1 MPWAVPGADGRVP
14 GGGGRG
20 SLNVTSNGE
29 AAARAPVGAPEGTA
43 GGAAPRN
50 PASPS
55 LSLPRAKRPVPHPSK
70 TPVVHRAAAPRPV
83 SRERAKPA
91 VPPRHGSPHST
102 RTTPPILAIAPSP
115 VVMGTDGALVLSSG
129 GDSVAALTSALSA
142 ALSRPL
148 PPVTPAPAI
157 APILEGPAVPGAPS
171 PGATGRISIVWT
183 IVALLIVA
191 ALAWLAGSSRVLRV
205 EQALGISQVVTTG
218 FPFVVL
224 GMLARLHRVNVLSDQ
239 VLAEFSPV
247 LRLGLGWIG
256 LIVGF
261 RFDATLLGG
270 LPRGTGRIVALT
282 TSIPFACVLGA
293 TGLLLL
299 VTSGLSHDSL
309 SDPVFV
315 RDALLLGTAAAMTAV
330 TATRAAGMAAETVAR
345 LVRIEELAGIAGL
358 ALVAAFFRPTSD
370 ASWSLPPMAWL
381 LLTVGLGAA
390 VGILVYGVLLQAASE
405 AEFTALVLGSVSFA
419 AGLAG
424 HLRLSSVVVAFIVG
438 ALLANMPGAPR
449 EKLGAALERLER
461 PTYLLSL
468 FVIGALWDVFDWRG
482 WALIPVFAGARL
494 LGKWLAVRL
503 AVPRSQIALPDD
515 ARNALVFSPT
525 GPLAIAIVVNAEL
538 LYPGGSISR
547 IVAAVIGGAVLTEI
561 VVQFHARR
569 TRESVA
575 TMLTVGSAAAARAA
589 AASTPRTA
597 GGDSTGP
604 ISDAKPEGT
613 P

>member
-1 MPWAVPGADGRVP
+1 MLGAAILATALSVATSGAPAIAVDGSQGAAVFLAAPAGWHERGPGASRL
-14 GGGGRG
+14 
-20 SLNVTSNGE
+20 SAE
-29 AAARAPVGAPEGTA
+29 QARSHPATA
-43 GGAAPRN
+43 TPTGVD
-50 PASPS
+50 
-55 LSLPRAKRPVPHPSK
+55 RP
-70 TPVVHRAAAPRPV
+70 AAPRPRPRV
-83 SRERAKPA
+83 KASPPHRGSPNPTKAASAAPATTPA
-91 VPPRHGSPHST
+91 VAAIGTSGALALSTAGSP
-102 RTTPPILAIAPSP
+102 
-115 VVMGTDGALVLSSG
+115 
-129 GDSVAALTSALSA
+129 VAALTSALGT

-157 APILEGPAVPGAPS
+157 APILEGPSVASAPPS
-171 PGATGRISIVWT
+171 GEAGRFSIVWT
-183 IVALLIVA
+183 IIALLVVA
-191 ALAWLAGSSRVLRV
+191 ALAWLAGASRVLRL
-205 EQALGISQVVTTG
+205 EETLGISQVVTTG
-218 FPFVVL
+218 FPFIVL

-270 LPRGTGRIVALT
+270 LPRGTGRIVAFT
-282 TSIPFACVLGA
+282 TSIPFACVLAA
-293 TGLLLL
+293 TGAILL
-299 VTSGLSHDSL
+299 VTSGLSHESL
-309 SDPVFV
+309 RDPVFV

-358 ALVAAFFRPTSD
+358 SLVAAFFRPTSE
-370 ASWSLPPMAWL
+370 ASWSLPAMAWII
-381 LLTVGLGAA
+381 LTVGLGAA
-390 VGILVYGVLLQAASE
+390 VGLLVYGILLQAASE
-405 AEFTALVLGSVSFA
+405 VEFTALVLGSVSFA

-438 ALLANMPGAPR
+438 ALLANVPGAPR
-449 EKLGAALERLER
+449 AKLGAALERLER

-494 LGKWLAVRL
+494 FGKWLAVRL
-503 AVPRSQIALPDD
+503 AVPRSGIALPED

-561 VVQFHARR
+561 VVQLHARR
-569 TRESVA
+569 SRDSVA
-575 TMLTVGSAAAARAA
+575 TMLTKGSAVAARAEA
-589 AASTPRTA
+589 GTVSRHSASESPLRD
-597 GGDSTGP
+597 GGSP
-604 ISDAKPEGT
+604 VKPEGA